1 MRRSILIAIA
11 ILAVA
16 LAAIVPFLL
25 PRSGVVVYVL
35 MGLSAMVAV
44 GISML
49 MGYAGQ
55 VSIGQAAF
63 YAIGAYAS
71 GSVATAGLP
80 PLLGLV
86 LAPIIAYALGWLI
99 GLPLLKL
106 RGHYLAFG
114 TLALLLI
121 INSVFSQ
128 LEFLGGATG
137 LQGIPPL
144 SVGSVVIREP
154 EHYALVAL
162 GLLLVVMLISRNV
175 ILSRPGRALRALA
188 TSEVASTSAGVNV
201 EAYRRNVFALSAAY
215 AGLAGGLYALF
226 IGFISPA
233 SFTVN
238 LSIQFVIFA
247 VVGGLSTVLGPVIGT
262 VLVMLLLQAL
272 NAVGTMPGMPP
283 ELPTILNYAVY
294 AALLLLTMLLLPG
307 GVYPAIRTLIMR
319 IGRRARGASPD
330 PAPSLSTRG
339 VQEPQHPST
348 PTMQGEHT

>member
-1 MRRSILIAIA
+1 MRRYLPIGFTAIA
-11 ILAVA
+11 VVLAG
-16 LAAIVPFLL
+16 LTPFLL

-44 GISML
+44 GVSML

-63 YAIGAYAS
+63 YAIGAYTA
-71 GSVATAGLP
+71 GSIATSGLP
-80 PLLGLV
+80 PLLGVL
-86 LAPIIAYALGWLI
+86 LAPVFAGVLGWLI
-99 GLPLLKL
+99 GLPLLRL

-121 INSVFSQ
+121 VNSVFSQ
-128 LEFLGGATG
+128 LDFLGGATG

-144 SVGSVVIREP
+144 SIGNIVIREP
-154 EHYALVAL
+154 EHYALVVL
-162 GLLLVVMLISRNV
+162 FLLLLVMLVSRNM
-175 ILSRPGRALRALA
+175 IQSRSGRALRALA
-188 TSEVASTSAGVNV
+188 TSEVAATSAGVNV
-201 EAYRRNVFALSAAY
+201 DAYRRNVFAVSAAY

-247 VVGGLSTVLGPVIGT
+247 VVGGLSNVLGPVIGT

-272 NAVGTMPGMPP
+272 NVVGTLPGMPA

-294 AALLLLTMLLLPG
+294 AVLLLATMLWLPG
-307 GVYPAIRTLIMR
+307 GIYPALRDLV
-319 IGRRARGASPD
+319 RRLVRRRHSQ
-330 PAPSLSTRG
+330 PAPDAPEAASELT
-339 VQEPQHPST
+339 VTST
-348 PTMQGEHT
+348 PQ